1 MADVTKSDLFF
12 IWCLPLNLYSML
24 PYFSFL
30 LRPSSQQKR
39 FLRCS
44 PFDEFNLWR
53 SQVDNDTKKG
63 GERLSILTRSLLLR
77 RTKNQLDSTGKPL
90 VISFMCVPG
99 EAREGWGP
107 CPCLGLDS
115 HLLGVGSLWIP
126 LSRAEPWVAVLPC
139 VTAALLCCVSG
150 SPTFREGWRLLSSL
164 D

>member
-12 IWCLPLNLYSML
+12 IWCLSWYLYSVL
-24 PYFSFL
+24 PSFSFFL
-30 LRPSSQQKR
+30 CPSSQPKR

-53 SQVDNDTKKG
+53 SQVDNGTKKG

-77 RTKNQLDSTGKPL
+77 RTKDQLDSTGKPL
-90 VISFMCVPG
+90 VISFTCVPG
-99 EAREGWGP
+99 GGQGRMGTMSLSWVEQPSASLRE
-107 CPCLGLDS
+107 
-115 HLLGVGSLWIP
+115 P
-126 LSRAEPWVAVLPC
+126 LNPTCQAEPWVAVLHPC
-139 VTAALLCCVSG
+139 HSSPAVLMLG